1 MGCNPTARPLGSSP
15 HGRPPPPVRTI
26 LFREEDLK
34 VASFRR
40 LRRFAAWGLLATAAQ
55 VTIAS
60 GFNLFSTEQ
69 DIDIGR
75 RSAAE
80 IERRLPIV
88 HDSILDAYL
97 GAIGRRLAADMPGAT
112 FPYRFK
118 VVNVPGI
125 NAFALPGGDVYL
137 HRGLIAAAANEGQL
151 AGVLAHEMS
160 HVALRHGTQQASR
173 AYVGQGGLGI
183 LGGLLV
189 RDEGSTERVMG
200 AVGGF
205 GLNAV
210 FLEYSQADEEQADI
224 VAARALARAGYDPQ
238 DMIDFFDVLKGNAGG
253 GAGEAREFFGNSG
266 RLRSAVAKL
275 TVDPASSLG
284 GFREAEAALQ
294 AVPPAPTRQEIS
306 PDQSV
311 SPTPSAGAAS
321 AAPQVRDLHVPPPSA
336 KFRTFEPRNG
346 LFRIEHPWNWGS
358 YESADGLAVI
368 IAPDGG
374 FVDRDSDARD
384 LTYGVVVRHYAPFL
398 NGAGEGGISL
408 AAATNDLVRQ
418 VIRANPTL
426 RRVLESQRSDTSEGG
441 RSTVSL
447 LFRGRSEVTGEDE
460 CVTVFTREVSDDHV
474 IYALFVAPQRD
485 YGQVKDIF
493 ARMMG
498 SLRVK
503 GVAGQR

>member
-1 MGCNPTARPLGSSP
+1 MS
-15 HGRPPPPVRTI
+15 I
-26 LFREEDLK
+26 
-34 VASFRR
+34 RR
-40 LRRFAAWGLLATAAQ
+40 LRRRVAWGLLATASVLTFHPLSAQ

-80 IERRLPIV
+80 LEGRLPIV
-88 HDSILDAYL
+88 RDSIVDDYI

-118 VVNVPGI
+118 VVNALGL

-137 HRGLIAAAANEGQL
+137 HRELIAAAANEGQL
-151 AGVLAHEMS
+151 AGVLAHEMA
-160 HVALRHGTQQASR
+160 HVALRHGTHQASR

-189 RDEGSTERVMG
+189 RDEGSTERVIR
-200 AVGGF
+200 ALGGF

-210 FLEYSQADEEQADI
+210 FLEYSQADEEQADM

-238 DMIDFFDVLKGNAGG
+238 DMIDFFDVLDGNAGG
-253 GAGEAREFFGNSG
+253 GTVEAREFFGNS
-266 RLRSAVAKL
+266 RLLRSAVAKL
-275 TVDPASSLG
+275 SLDPASSLG
-284 GFREAEAALQ
+284 CFREAEVALQ
-294 AVPPAPTRQEIS
+294 AVPPAPSPKDIS
-306 PDQSV
+306 PDQSA
-311 SPTPSAGAAS
+311 SPPPSAN
-321 AAPQVRDLHVPPPSA
+321 AAPAPPPVRDLHVPPPSA

-346 LFRIEHPWNWGS
+346 LFRIEHPSNWRS
-358 YESADGLAVI
+358 YESADGLAVT

-374 FVDRDSDARD
+374 FLDRGSDARD

-398 NGAGEGGISL
+398 NDAGEEGTSL

-426 RRVLESQRSDTSEGG
+426 RRVLESQRIDTTASG
-441 RSTVSL
+441 RSAISL
-447 LFRGRSEVTGEDE
+447 VFRGRSEVTGEEE
-460 CVTVFTREVSDDHV
+460 CVTVFAREVSDDHV
-474 IYALFVAPQRD
+474 IYALFVAPGRD
-485 YGQVKDIF
+485 YGQIKDIF